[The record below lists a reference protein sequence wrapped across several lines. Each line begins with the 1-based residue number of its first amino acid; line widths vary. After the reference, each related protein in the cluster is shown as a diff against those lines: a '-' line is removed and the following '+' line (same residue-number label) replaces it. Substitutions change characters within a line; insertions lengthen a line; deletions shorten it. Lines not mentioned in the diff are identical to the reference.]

1 MNNKRLVYESII
13 VVVERRDVTA
23 SGRVAPRGAGS
34 HSLQVRAGLQLCTVG
49 LHTMAS
55 IN

>member
-1 MNNKRLVYESII
+1 MNNKRLVYESIV
-13 VVVERRDVTA
+13 VVVERRDVT
-23 SGRVAPRGAGS
+23 GRVAPRAAGS
-34 HSLQVRAGLQLCTVG
+34 HSLLRAGLQLCTVG